1 MAYIRNPLKEEA
13 PGQQSGG
20 VVGTDGQ
27 SITGDQ
33 GGKPVSNWTNLN
45 EYVQGNQGTGGQIA
59 DKMLEQGNKD
69 VNAAGVANSEFE
81 INANKQVDEGTKRDT
96 GGYAD
101 LFSSGNVAG
110 ATDEQKNAYGAWKN
124 TANYAGP
131 NNASETNAYGNASQ
145 ATNQAKN
152 QAAKSAT
159 QEGQYGLAKE
169 SLGKGNQNYNGGM
182 SMLDTVLARQAG
194 GGQKLDDFNTKN
206 TSANIQ
212 KGLDTA
218 SQNVNSYIGGAA
230 ARGQT
235 AQDKATSALQNRLG
249 SMQSELSAREAAN
262 KNSGDD
268 MYEMDQSLADY
279 ANDSELQALNNLS
292 GFGATMDQG
301 QRNELLA
308 RSGRSKKTVRQG
320 NAETAPERNAQEA
333 LSNQGIL
340 PQILARANGP
350 TTKSAPMDFSKVP
363 ESEVD
368 MFGNPWT

>member
-1 MAYIRNPLKEEA
+1 MAIIRDPFKDQKDTN
-13 PGQQSGG
+13 QQSGG

-33 GGKPVSNWTNLN
+33 GAKPVSNWTNLN
-45 EYVQGNQGTGGQIA
+45 SYVQGNQGTGGNIA

-81 INANKQVDEGTKRDT
+81 TNANKQVDSNTKKDT

-101 LFSSGNVAG
+101 LFSSGDVSKAG
-110 ATDEQKNAYGAWKN
+110 GDQQSAYSAWKN
-124 TANYAGP
+124 AANYSGP
-131 NNASETNAYGNASQ
+131 NNATETEAYGNASQ
-145 ATNQAKN
+145 ATNTAKN
-152 QAAKSAT
+152 QAAKSYT

-169 SLGKGNQNYNGGM
+169 SLGKDNQNYTGGM
-182 SMLDTVLARQAG
+182 SMLDTVLARQTG

-218 SQNVNSYIGGAA
+218 SQNVNSYIAGAGT
-230 ARGQT
+230 RGQ
-235 AQDKATSALQNRLG
+235 AVQDKATSALQNRLG
-249 SMQSELSAREAAN
+249 SYQNDLAAREAAN

-268 MYEMDQSLADY
+268 MYEMDQNLADY

-292 GFGATMDQG
+292 GFGATMDQN
-301 QRNELLA
+301 QRDELLA
-308 RSGRSKKTVRQG
+308 RSGKSKKTVRQS
-320 NAETAPERNAQEA
+320 NAETAPDRNAVDA
-333 LSNQGIL
+333 LSTQGIL
-340 PQILARANGP
+340 ADILNRP
-350 TTKSAPMDFSKVP
+350 TQPSKPMDFSGAP

-368 MFGNPWT
+368 MYGNPWT